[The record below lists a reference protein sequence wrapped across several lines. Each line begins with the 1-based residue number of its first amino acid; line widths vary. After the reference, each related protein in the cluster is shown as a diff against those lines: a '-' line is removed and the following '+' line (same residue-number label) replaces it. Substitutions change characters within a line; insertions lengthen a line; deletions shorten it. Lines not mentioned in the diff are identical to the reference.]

1 MTNSETISKLNNAL
15 GSLIKA
21 YEKSQGEYD
30 SLKARINEL
39 EEYVSKLELEKKEL
53 EKSVNDFK
61 NNSEADKT
69 NIHSMLGQIETI
81 LNKNSK
87 TTTTKTKTDRKE
99 TNDSS
104 SSFNLDNSQSILEE
118 TSPNEKTKQE
128 TKIEEEPN
136 ILNIFESSPEPKEE
150 LKEEDDNKV
159 DLTDPRLS
167 SLLGINQ

>member
-1 MTNSETISKLNNAL
+1 MTNSETILKLNNAL

-39 EEYVSKLELEKKEL
+39 EEYVSTLELEKKEL

-81 LNKNSK
+81 LNKSSAK
-87 TTTTKTKTDRKE
+87 TTTTKNKIDKKE

-118 TSPNEKTKQE
+118 TSPNEE
-128 TKIEEEPN
+128 TKKEEEPN

>member
-104 SSFNLDNSQSILEE
+104 SSLNLDNSQSILEE
-118 TSPNEKTKQE
+118 TSPNEEIKKE

>member
-30 SLKARINEL
+30 SLKARISEL
-39 EEYVSKLELEKKEL
+39 EEYVSNLELEKKEL

-61 NNSEADKT
+61 NTSEADKT

-81 LNKNSK
+81 LNKSSAK
-87 TTTTKTKTDRKE
+87 TTTTKNKIDKKE

-118 TSPNEKTKQE
+118 TSPNEE
-128 TKIEEEPN
+128 TKKEEEEPN